1 MTKPQEIAI
10 LRAEAKRLHL
20 DIIIT
25 WRRGKGWFAG
35 TTIENRRLIGFNHIA
50 AQHNLQRA
58 AASNID
64 IMVFIDDLH
73 KH

>member
-10 LRAEAKRLHL
+10 LRAEARRLHL

-35 TTIENRRLIGFNHIA
+35 PTLDALRLIGFNRFA
-50 AQHNLQRA
+50 AMNNLRRMA
-58 AASNID
+58 ETA
-64 IMVFIDDLH
+64 
-73 KH
+73 